1 MKKQISYACNL
12 PGYECVRKINID
24 ENTDDKEILLFLA
37 KLKNNVDKL
46 FYDYV
51 EKIYGDVEIDEDLDK
66 ILKKRKLDKFGG
78 DFIKRY
84 MIYKYLKENKKFD
97 LLFDP
102 KKLKKLEKE
111 IYN

>member
-1 MKKQISYACNL
+1 
-12 PGYECVRKINID
+12 
-24 ENTDDKEILLFLA
+24 
-37 KLKNNVDKL
+37 
-46 FYDYV
+46 
-51 EKIYGDVEIDEDLDK
+51 
-66 ILKKRKLDKFGG
+66 LDKFGS